1 MARESN
7 QSPANS
13 VMNNIG
19 SILVSTKVYD
29 QNETNIKCAAL
40 FGLSTA
46 EEFKSFIVENW
57 NENIYNKVQQ
67 HVSLLLSI
75 RQ

>member
-1 MARESN
+1 MAREAN
-7 QSPANS
+7 QSPVNS

-29 QNETNIKCAAL
+29 QNETNIKCATL